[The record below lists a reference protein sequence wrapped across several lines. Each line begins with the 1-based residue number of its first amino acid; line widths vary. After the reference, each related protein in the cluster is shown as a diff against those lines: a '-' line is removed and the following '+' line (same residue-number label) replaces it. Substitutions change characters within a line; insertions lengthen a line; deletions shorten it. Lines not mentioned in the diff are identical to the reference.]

1 MLRFYAE
8 LERAP
13 QVILLG
19 AFARRRIMNPGIEEV
34 DPPSVLVVETT
45 YQCTAIHND
54 RDAVQLVMSRMED
67 VTRHWRSA

>member
-1 MLRFYAE
+1 MLGLYAE

-13 QVILLG
+13 EVILLG

-45 YQCTAIHND
+45 YQCTAIP
-54 RDAVQLVMSRMED
+54 VMPCNS
-67 VTRHWRSA
+67 

>member
-1 MLRFYAE
+1 
-8 LERAP
+8 
-13 QVILLG
+13 
-19 AFARRRIMNPGIEEV
+19 MNPGIEEV

-45 YQCTAIHND
+45 YQCTAIPHLHND